1 MAEGP
6 SAQDSAK
13 ILNLI
18 LKCLPAFVVAADTDL
33 RFTLIR
39 GKILEEIGLDEAAL
53 AALIGT
59 RAEAFFRGPDGESI
73 LQRGREALGGVS
85 TSLESGWN
93 GRWYNTH
100 VAPIRDDGSIVG
112 VVAVGIDITP
122 RHRLAEQLQRERQLL
137 EDAQLLAEVG
147 SWVLDVRTGEVQ
159 LSAQLARLL
168 GVPHRA
174 EAIPWTDLLES
185 FSPSELQLI
194 ETEKQRALRT
204 CGSYD
209 FDHDI
214 VRPDG
219 SVRHVRS
226 RGHVDCDSEDK
237 PLRCIGTMIDITERV
252 EAQRA
257 AEMLAYHDPLTGLPN
272 RWLLQDR
279 LQTALASARRERQ
292 NVYAVFIDLDDF
304 KRINDSL
311 GHAVGD
317 VLLAEVGQRLHS
329 AARTSDTVARM
340 GGDEF
345 LIVLTHIETDD
356 QLQAALDKIRAA
368 FDVPFRLAGADYP
381 ITASLGVAG
390 YPADAS
396 NVSDLLR
403 DADAAMYEAKQ
414 KGRDA
419 VARYTTTSLSSSK
432 ERVRL
437 EVDMRRAMH
446 EHEFEVHYQP
456 IVNALTMKTAAVEAL
471 LRWRHPSHG
480 LLFPASFLHIIE
492 RTDYV
497 NAVGEWVLA
506 EACEQVARWRNELN
520 VPLRLSVNVAARQLQ
535 RNNLPATLNKTL
547 RESGL
552 NADAIDIEL
561 TENTVVHDF
570 ELATK
575 TLSALR
581 DLGVGVAID
590 DFGTGYNSLS
600 YLKHFPITALK
611 IDRSFVTEMD
621 VDAFDGAISSAVV
634 ALGKA
639 LRIRV
644 VAEGVEHRAQLDTLL
659 ALGCDEVQGNFFAPA
674 MEASQITRRL
684 ALEAAG

>member
-1 MAEGP
+1 MRDAYGP
-6 SAQDSAK
+6 EESGK

-33 RFTLIR
+33 RFTLIQ
-39 GKILEEIGLDEAAL
+39 GSVLHEIGLDRP
-53 AALIGT
+53 ALIGM
-59 RAEAFFRGPDGESI
+59 RAEEYLVGEAGETI
-73 LQRGREALGGVS
+73 LRHIRSALNGNAESFEA
-85 TSLESGWN
+85 GW
-93 GRWYNTH
+93 GDRWYAAH
-100 VAPIRDDGSIVG
+100 VAPLRDDGTIIGVVG
-112 VVAVGIDITP
+112 VGLDITQ
-122 RHRLAEQLQRERQLL
+122 RQRLKEQLERERQLL

-147 SWVLDVRTGEVQ
+147 SWVLDVRTGDVQ

-168 GVPHRA
+168 GVPHRP
-174 EAIPWTDLLES
+174 EAVHW
-185 FSPSELQLI
+185 SELAAAFAPNELHII
-194 ETEKQRALRT
+194 EAERRRALRT

-219 SVRHVRS
+219 TMRHVRS
-226 RGHVDCDSEDK
+226 RGHVDCDEQGK

-272 RWLLQDR
+272 RWLLHDR
-279 LQTALASARRERQ
+279 LQTAIASARRERQ

-317 VLLAEVGQRLHS
+317 VLLAEVGQRLHGAS
-329 AARTSDTVARM
+329 RTSDTVARM

-345 LIVLTHIETDD
+345 LIVLTHVEGDD
-356 QLQAALDKIRAA
+356 QLQAALDKIRTV
-368 FDVPFRLAGADYP
+368 FDVPFRLAGADYS
-381 ITASLGVAG
+381 ISASLGVAG

-414 KGRDA
+414 QGRDM
-419 VARYTTTSLSSSK
+419 VARYTTTSIASSK
-432 ERVRL
+432 ERVQL
-437 EVDMRRAMH
+437 EVDVRRAIN
-446 EHEFEVHYQP
+446 EREFEVHYQP
-456 IVNALTMKTAAVEAL
+456 IVNATTMKTVAVEAL
-471 LRWRHPSHG
+471 VRWRHPAHG
-480 LLFPASFLHIIE
+480 LLYPASFLHVIE
-492 RTDYV
+492 RTDYM
-497 NAVGEWVLA
+497 NTVGEWVLR
-506 EACEQVARWRNELN
+506 EACTQVARWRDELH

-535 RNNLPATLNKTL
+535 RNHLAEIVGRTLQ
-547 RESGL
+547 ESGL
-552 NADAIDIEL
+552 EADAIDIEL

-570 ELATK
+570 ELATG
-575 TLSALR
+575 TLAKLR
-581 DLGVGVAID
+581 ALGVGVAID

-621 VDAFDGAISSAVV
+621 VDAFDEAISSAVV

-644 VAEGVEHRAQLDTLL
+644 VAEGVEHRAQLDSLL
-659 ALGCDEVQGNFFAPA
+659 ALGCDEVQGYFFAPP
-674 MEASQITRRL
+674 MEAKQFARRM